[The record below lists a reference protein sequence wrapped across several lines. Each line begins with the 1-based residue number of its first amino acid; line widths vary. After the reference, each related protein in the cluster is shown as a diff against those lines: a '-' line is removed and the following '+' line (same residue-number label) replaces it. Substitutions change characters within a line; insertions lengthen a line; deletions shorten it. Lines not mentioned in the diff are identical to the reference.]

1 MPNKEVVSGKGFT
14 KRRRYRDVD
23 GMNISIKEDFY
34 LNNKEEKDDKQ

>member
-34 LNNKEEKDDKQ
+34 TNFKEEKDHKQ